1 MFNLITDAWVPVTYR
16 DGHRALVGLRQLMVD
31 AEAINP
37 QLDIPDASA
46 ARAIERL
53 LIAVVY
59 QATKPTMWAALWHKA
74 WPAQEII
81 TYLDRW
87 RDRFDLDRFGQYQ
100 ITSAAKAPYS
110 GLDRLLLEGSSTS
123 RTPSALPAAEAAR
136 GLLGRLLWDP
146 SGIRTGLAGDPMS
159 NGGRSMPIGP
169 AYLAMVPTVV
179 VHLDTLAHTLVWNLP
194 EGAESPSRVDTP
206 LWEDDPAA
214 PRRSWLASEVG
225 PGRVLVWPGRRI
237 KLHHDG
243 DVGDGVLLANGDPL
257 RPEGRLHE
265 VEPHGLWRQPVVR
278 TPKTGKVKT
287 TRRRT
292 GKPTPVRQNK
302 VSWRTPGQLEPL
314 WGAALDLGGPR
325 PIGIHRLLNPPITDA
340 PSQARLI
347 TVAALLGTHSS
358 TLDDIIHRDLL
369 VTTRGLPDRI
379 HAIGLLNGFL
389 IRMTDLQVEARIY
402 GMAQPDPKQITK
414 IREEITTQEQHD
426 AVVEETLT
434 SHLAGH
440 ELDLTPLHH
449 HVMAAA
455 SEMEDIIHRQKI
467 RHTLTSTTTRGTSGN
482 ALPNTLYKT
491 WRTLQDRLSDLAIL
505 PTERN
510 CQSRQ
515 KQ

>member
-1 MFNLITDAWVPVTYR
+1 
-16 DGHRALVGLRQLMVD
+16 MVD

-37 QLDIPDASA
+37 QLDIPDASV

-59 QATKPTMWAALWHKA
+59 QATKPTAWAALWHKA
-74 WPAQEII
+74 WPAQRVLA
-81 TYLDRW
+81 YLDRW
-87 RDRFDLDRFGQYQ
+87 RDRFDLDQFGQYL
-100 ITSAAKAPYS
+100 IASAAKAPY
-110 GLDRLLLEGSSTS
+110 GALDRLLLEGSSTS
-123 RTPSALPAAEAAR
+123 RTPKTLSAAEAAR

-159 NGGRSMPIGP
+159 NGGRSMPSGP

-194 EGAESPSRVDTP
+194 EPPESPNRVDTP

-214 PRRSWLASEVG
+214 PRRAWLASEVG

-243 DVGDGVLLANGDPL
+243 DVVDGVLLANGDPL

-292 GKPTPVRQNK
+292 GKPTPVRQTK

-314 WGAALDLGGPR
+314 WGAVLDLGGPR
-325 PIGIHRLLNPPITDA
+325 PIGIHRLLNPPFTDA

-358 TLDDIIHRDLL
+358 TIDDIIHRDLL
-369 VTTRGLPDRI
+369 VTTRDLADRI
-379 HAIGLLNGFL
+379 HTIGLLNGFI

-402 GMAQPDPKQITK
+402 GMTEPDPKQITK
-414 IREEITTQEQHD
+414 IHEEITTQNQHAD
-426 AVVEETLT
+426 VVEETLT
-434 SHLAGH
+434 NHLAGH

-449 HVMAAA
+449 HVMATATK
-455 SEMEDIIHRQKI
+455 MEDLIHRQKI

-491 WRTLQDRLSDLAIL
+491 WRQIQDCLTNPST
-505 PTERN
+505 PTSREERPA
-510 CQSRQ
+510 
-515 KQ
+515 

>member
-1 MFNLITDAWVPVTYR
+1 MLNLVDDAWVPVTYR

-37 QLDIPDASA
+37 QLDIPDASV

-59 QATKPTMWAALWHKA
+59 QATKPTVWAALWHKA

-87 RDRFDLDRFGQYQ
+87 RDRFGIDRFGQYQ
-100 ITSAAKAPYS
+100 ATSAAKAPY
-110 GLDRLLLEGSSTS
+110 GALDRLLLEGSSTS
-123 RTPSALPAAEAAR
+123 RAPSAVPAAEAAR

-179 VHLDTLAHTLVWNLP
+179 AHLDTLARTLVWNLP
-194 EGAESPSRVDTP
+194 EPPESPSRVDTP

-243 DVGDGVLLANGDPL
+243 DVVDGVLLANGDPL

-278 TPKTGKVKT
+278 TPS
-287 TRRRT
+287 R
-292 GKPTPVRQNK
+292 N
-302 VSWRTPGQLEPL
+302 
-314 WGAALDLGGPR
+314 GA
-325 PIGIHRLLNPPITDA
+325 
-340 PSQARLI
+340 
-347 TVAALLGTHSS
+347 
-358 TLDDIIHRDLL
+358 
-369 VTTRGLPDRI
+369 
-379 HAIGLLNGFL
+379 
-389 IRMTDLQVEARIY
+389 
-402 GMAQPDPKQITK
+402 
-414 IREEITTQEQHD
+414 
-426 AVVEETLT
+426 
-434 SHLAGH
+434 
-440 ELDLTPLHH
+440 
-449 HVMAAA
+449 
-455 SEMEDIIHRQKI
+455 
-467 RHTLTSTTTRGTSGN
+467 
-482 ALPNTLYKT
+482 
-491 WRTLQDRLSDLAIL
+491 
-505 PTERN
+505 
-510 CQSRQ
+510 
-515 KQ
+515 

>member
-1 MFNLITDAWVPVTYR
+1 MFNLVDDAWVPVTYR
-16 DGHRALVGLRQLMVD
+16 DGHHALVGLRQLMVD
-31 AEAINP
+31 AEAISP
-37 QLDIPDASA
+37 QLDIPDASV

-59 QATKPTMWAALWHKA
+59 QATKPTVWAALWHKA

-100 ITSAAKAPYS
+100 IASAAKAPY
-110 GLDRLLLEGSSTS
+110 GTLDRLLLEGSSIS
-123 RTPSALPAAEAAR
+123 RTPSAVPAAEAAR

-214 PRRSWLASEVG
+214 PRRAWLASEVG

-243 DVGDGVLLANGDPL
+243 DVVDGVLLANGDPL
-257 RPEGRLHE
+257 HPEGRLHE

-292 GKPTPVRQNK
+292 GKPTPVRQTK

-314 WGAALDLGGPR
+314 WGAVLDLGGPR
-325 PIGIHRLLNPPITDA
+325 PIGIHRLLNPPIVDA

-358 TLDDIIHRDLL
+358 TIDDIIHRDLL
-369 VTTRGLPDRI
+369 VTTRGLADRI
-379 HAIGLLNGFL
+379 HTIGLLNGFI

-402 GMAQPDPKQITK
+402 GMTEPDPKQIAK
-414 IREEITTQEQHD
+414 IREEIATQNQHAD
-426 AVVEETLT
+426 VVEETLT

-440 ELDLTPLHH
+440 ALNITPFHH

-455 SEMEDIIHRQKI
+455 TKMEDIIHRQKI

-482 ALPNTLYKT
+482 ALPKNLRAA
-491 WRTLQDRLSDLAIL
+491 WRTLQDLL
-505 PTERN
+505 TTNQER
-510 CQSRQ
+510 
-515 KQ
+515 